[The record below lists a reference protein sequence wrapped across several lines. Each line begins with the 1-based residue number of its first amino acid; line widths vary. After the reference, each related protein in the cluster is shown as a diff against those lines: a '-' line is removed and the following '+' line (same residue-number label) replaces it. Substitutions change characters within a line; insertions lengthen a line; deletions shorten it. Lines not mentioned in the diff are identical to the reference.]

1 MPAMDDDAAA
11 REACR
16 RELIDRVSRATPLD
30 GVHDT
35 AIAGLQLLRIS
46 TPGQPLPARYEPG
59 LVLVLQGRKE
69 AWLGDEHLVYD
80 ALHCLVV
87 AVTLLPR
94 AQVVQ
99 ASAEQPYL
107 CIRLNVDTGQLATLL
122 LDMPP
127 PADGPAPAGRGA
139 QLAPVTA
146 TLLDALCRLLRLL
159 DQPRDVPVLAPL
171 LQREIFY
178 RVLTGELGPRLRAL
192 AVADSHAQRI
202 ARAIDVLRRRYAEP
216 LRVGDLAAAAHMS
229 PSSLHLHFKQ
239 VTSLSPL
246 QYLKLLR
253 LHEARR
259 LMVADGLDAA
269 DAGHRVGYE
278 SASQFSREY
287 RRCFGAPPRAQAR
300 TLRQDSAA
308 GADTLMAQDA

>member
-1 MPAMDDDAAA
+1 MHDNADL
-11 REACR
+11 REHSR
-16 RELIDRVSRATPLD
+16 RELIDRVGRATPHD

-46 TPGQPLPARYEPG
+46 APGQPLPARYEPG

-80 ALHCLVV
+80 PLHCLVV

-99 ASAEQPYL
+99 ASAAQPYL
-107 CIRLNVDTGQLATLL
+107 CVRLNVDTGRLATLL
-122 LDMPP
+122 LEAAPALP
-127 PADGPAPAGRGA
+127 PARPTEAGRGA
-139 QLAPVTA
+139 HLAPVTA
-146 TLLDALCRLLRLL
+146 PLLDALCRLLRLL

-171 LQREIFY
+171 LEREIFY

-202 ARAIDVLRRRYAEP
+202 ARAIDLLRRRFAEP
-216 LRVGDLAAAAHMS
+216 LRVGELAAAAHMS
-229 PSSLHLHFKQ
+229 ASALHLHFKQ
-239 VTSLSPL
+239 VTALSPL
-246 QYLKLLR
+246 QYQKLLR

-259 LMVADGLDAA
+259 LMVADGLEAA
-269 DAGHRVGYE
+269 AAGHRVGYE
-278 SASQFSREY
+278 SPSQFSREY
-287 RRCFGAPPRAQAR
+287 RRCFGAPPRAQTR
-300 TLRQDSAA
+300 TLRQDASALL
-308 GADTLMAQDA
+308 ADDS